1 MITKLSFKKSITA
14 GALAAVAA
22 AAVNVLLFFVFKA
35 AGVFVDTIFLQP
47 NQPLTVLAV
56 LISSIVPTLIA
67 SVVFFLIEKFTNKG
81 LKIFTI
87 VSVVLLLLSFM
98 NPFMGIPNVTT
109 SFALGLN
116 LMHVVVVLALLI
128 FIGRAHKQNA

>member
-22 AAVNVLLFFVFKA
+22 AAVNVLLFFVLKA

-56 LISSIVPTLIA
+56 LIASIVPTLIA
-67 SVVFFLIEKFTNKG
+67 SVVFFLIEKFTNNG
-81 LKIFTI
+81 FKIFTI

-98 NPFMGIPNVTT
+98 NPFMGIPNVTI

-128 FIGRAHKQNA
+128 FIGKAHKQNA

>member
-1 MITKLSFKKSITA
+1 MNTKLSFQKSITA
-14 GALAAVAA
+14 GALAALAA
-22 AAVNVLLFFVFKA
+22 AAVNLLLFFVLKA

-47 NQPLTVLAV
+47 NQPLTGLAL
-56 LISSIVPTLIA
+56 LIASIVPTLIA
-67 SVVFFLIEKFTNKG
+67 SVVFFFIEKFTNSG
-81 LKIFTI
+81 FKIFTI

-98 NPFMGIPNVTT
+98 NPFMGIPNVTI

-128 FIGRAHKQNA
+128 FIGKAHKQNA